1 MRFTPV
7 FDTLVPD
14 PALHLLWSLEERGVS
29 IRIDDD
35 GLLVMKPMS
44 KIPESD
50 RKLIRRYRSHLLHLV
65 RECFGQIP
73 SARLVPTMDRQ
84 Q

>member
-14 PALHLLWSLEERGVS
+14 PALELLWSLEQRGVS

-50 RKLIRRYRSHLLHLV
+50 RKLIRRYKPHLLHLI
-65 RECFGQIP
+65 RECFRQIP

-84 Q
+84 P